1 MRKPQNT
8 AWWRA
13 LRGRWNSA
21 RPVRDTNDMAD
32 MGTAFGLDA
41 CLQAELDY
49 QAFQEARRAVGGD
62 SAYNPIDR
70 LNGRS
75 VI

>member
-1 MRKPQNT
+1 
-8 AWWRA
+8 
-13 LRGRWNSA
+13 
-21 RPVRDTNDMAD
+21 MAD